1 VIVSGS
7 VSLRFHLCLFKKYEN
22 YMQTVGDLQDAAS
35 PLAQAQTG
43 YMIDTV
49 IHLTFHQAYF
59 AIHYTH
65 ISNQIPCPAK
75 HRYQLGIMVLTNT
88 MICMGSLPQQTSV

>member
-7 VSLRFHLCLFKKYEN
+7 ISLRFHFNLAFPLHFN
-22 YMQTVGDLQDAAS
+22 IQTVRDLQDVVIS
-35 PLAQAQTG
+35 LAQAETG

-49 IHLTFHQAYF
+49 IHLTFHQAYL

-65 ISNQIPCPAK
+65 NSNQIPCPAK

-88 MICMGSLPQQTSV
+88 MMCKRSLPQQKLV